1 MDDMNIQDIDVK
13 EETQK
18 AEEARFESKEKETVK
33 EVHEVKKS
41 DSDTGVSVFILGLLS
56 ILLAV
61 LGNTVLPLIGVI
73 LGLIAVIKGSKLRK
87 KEDRPGIITAGW
99 IMGIVGMVLSAVVLI
114 FSIIEIASVV
124 SVMVPHR
131 YYFRYLYF

>member
-1 MDDMNIQDIDVK
+1 MDEMNIQDIDVK

-18 AEEARFESKEKETVK
+18 TEEARFESKEKETAK
-33 EVHEVKKS
+33 EVHEVKRS